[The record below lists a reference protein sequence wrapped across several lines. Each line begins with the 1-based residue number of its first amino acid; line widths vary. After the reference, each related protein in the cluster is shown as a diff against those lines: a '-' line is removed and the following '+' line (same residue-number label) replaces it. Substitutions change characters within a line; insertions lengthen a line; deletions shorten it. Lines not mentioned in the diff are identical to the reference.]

1 MTHNVQ
7 GLAHITQGLKEK
19 QLGPVLVLEG
29 TKAERSM
36 LVQAVAHQ
44 LGYRLDLGAI
54 TSKYIGET
62 EKNLDSVLANAT
74 DSNSILFFDEAE
86 ALLGKRTEVKDSHD
100 RYANLFSPFQTHRA
114 VVVFGVNHRHNLHPH
129 VLQHSTV
136 LAVHEHWPPR

>member
-1 MTHNVQ
+1 MAHK

-19 QLGPVLVLEG
+19 RLGHVLVLEG
-29 TKAERSM
+29 NKAQRSL
-36 LVQAVAHQ
+36 LVQALAHQ
-44 LGYRLDLGAI
+44 LGYRLDLSAI

-74 DSNSILFFDEAE
+74 DPHSILFLDEAD
-86 ALLGKRTEVKDSHD
+86 ALFGQRTEVKDSHD
-100 RYANLFSPFQTHRA
+100 RYANLFNPLKTHRA
-114 VVVFGVNHRHNLHPH
+114 FVVLGVNHKYNLHPQ

>member
-29 TKAERSM
+29 TKAERSL

-44 LGYRLDLGAI
+44 LGYWLDLSAV

-62 EKNLDSVLANAT
+62 EKNLDSLLTKAT
-74 DSNSILFFDEAE
+74 DPHSILFFDEAE
-86 ALLGKRTEVKDSHD
+86 TLFGQRTEVKDSHD
-100 RYANLFSPFQTHRA
+100 RYASLFSPFMPHRGLL
-114 VVVFGVNHRHNLHPH
+114 VLGVNRKDNLHPH